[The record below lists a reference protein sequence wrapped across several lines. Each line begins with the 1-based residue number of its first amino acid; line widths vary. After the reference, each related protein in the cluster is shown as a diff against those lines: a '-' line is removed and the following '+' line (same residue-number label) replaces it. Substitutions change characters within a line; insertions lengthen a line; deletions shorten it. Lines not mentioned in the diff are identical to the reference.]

1 MIHTNV
7 TNLTKPKILMF
18 KNVPWLQSTCK
29 VPAPCITISFWQ
41 QTILSDAKRKIPH
54 IHLFISTPTP
64 KCHIYM
70 LHCWSIYP
78 PTNKEFSKKLLRLSA
93 SHLREDG
100 THQIDFF
107 QTGVGGGRGCILGG
121 IFREKIPND
130 FQNKAGNQPLF
141 GKSKK
146 NNPIWWVSVSLNLVS
161 FLKCV
166 SNEALNTEH

>member
-7 TNLTKPKILMF
+7 TILTKPKILMF

-41 QTILSDAKRKIPH
+41 QTLLSDAKRKIPH

-107 QTGVGGGRGCILGG
+107 QTGLEGGGAVFWGVFLGKKFQMISKIRRGINPCLEKVKKIIQYGG
-121 IFREKIPND
+121 CRFP
-130 FQNKAGNQPLF
+130 
-141 GKSKK
+141 
-146 NNPIWWVSVSLNLVS
+146 
-161 FLKCV
+161 
-166 SNEALNTEH
+166 